1 MATDTELMLM
11 STDVYSSSAVNEA
24 PIPIGWQYLTD
35 GARTFYEPAGRLGF
49 SAGAFVS
56 SSEIV
61 ISFTGTEP
69 GITDWLTGN
78 VPAGLG
84 IYSSQVAEAIKFVAD
99 VMAAPG
105 SAGKTITFTGHS
117 LGGGLAS
124 LIATYFNLPARVF
137 DEAPFEASAR
147 NPILV
152 SLYYAEYLARQTL
165 LGRTVAAGFQSYA
178 AATISPITF
187 LSEFS
192 AREAAITEKHI
203 AGETLTR
210 IRYENTAIHSSSDF
224 FDVSGSTLYQRAI
237 KELAFTG
244 SFDFFTA
251 SVALHS
257 MDLMTLLNAS
267 SSLRTAANALP
278 QLLELMASSDLYG
291 FDRTS
296 SQLDFNRHLVRYELG
311 GTLPSGPTIT
321 PIGLASIFG
330 TEALRLTE
338 LSTPSTY
345 TLLSGVIGAL
355 IDFYEAANSAP
366 TSDFI
371 QNVTGGIQFDASRL
385 PTDADQ
391 RRGFTMLVNN
401 VVALLNSGDQQRV
414 RGALNAASLWSIQSG
429 AVALNV
435 AGTSADEAQLG
446 SIVAGN
452 SLAGAAGKDVLLG
465 GTQVDTLNGGVD
477 ADLLI
482 AGSGN
487 DILIGGTGD
496 DYLSGGQGT
505 DEYFFASGDGHDEI
519 RDSDGVGSVIV
530 GATTLNGGTRIGTSV
545 WRSADSQFLYQT
557 VGNDLV
563 IQHVGF
569 EDSITVRDWTP
580 GQLNI
585 TLSGSIA
592 PPTGTTISGD
602 LTPLVSGGT
611 YSKDSLGNIIGTGP
625 EPNRQDTLLG
635 STGDDFIYGL
645 GGNDALYGGNGNDEL
660 DGGEGSNI
668 LSGGAGSDRLVGGS
682 GVDYILGG
690 GTLRPQIPNAV
701 SDPLYSPPGGQQTLT
716 GGWNWAIYAPPGYQ
730 HGDVYYFGGF
740 IGGFLDINDTADII
754 EGGGGNDEIFAG
766 YGADQIDAGAD
777 DDSVSGMGGNDV
789 IDGGTG
795 NDLLLGDSGRATGLA
810 NYSPVES
817 DGQDEIRGGTGN
829 DTIFGGGL
837 SDRLFGGNEDDVI
850 YGDARNLTNTPV
862 AYHGADH
869 IEGGAGEDFLE
880 GEGGNDLILGGADDD
895 IIWGDAPLSYLAG
908 ASHGNDQIHG
918 EGGNDSVDAGGG
930 SDVVD
935 GGDGDDTLF
944 GDYSAAGL
952 PASAMG
958 QDALIGGTGND
969 YLDGGGG
976 GDELKGGSGADT
988 ILGDG
993 SLSLVAG
1000 ADHGSDVIDAGSGDD
1015 GIAGDGGEDQIQGG
1029 DGNDL
1034 IWGDNAS
1041 SLLPGQFHG
1050 ADYIQGGAGNDTI
1063 LGAGGADTIHGD
1075 AGDDTL
1081 RGDESALAL
1090 QYHGADVL
1098 DGGDGNDLLTGHGG
1112 DDRLYG
1118 GNGGDQ
1124 LDGDDGE
1131 AVLNGN
1137 DVLDGGNGDDG
1148 LFGRSGDDVL
1158 LGGAGNDGLTGD
1170 DGNDQLYGGSGN
1182 DVISG
1187 DAGNDILRGGEGR
1200 DWLSDS
1206 SGNDDFD
1213 GDVEADQYFDEA
1225 GDDVYH
1231 YGKSSGRDRI
1241 SDFAGADQI
1250 VLDAGIAPT
1259 DIQLWNA
1266 SSDTDTTT
1274 TDLVLTLAG
1283 SGDSLRIVSHFL
1295 ADGSR
1300 GIESITFANG
1310 TVWNAADILSHTV
1323 DISGPADT
1331 LSGTSGNDTYNF
1343 DNPFDNVVESAGGG
1357 TDTVVSSASFDLR
1370 QPNYSQAS
1378 DLENLT
1384 LTGALSIDA
1393 TGNDLN
1399 NVLTGNGANNTLD
1412 GVTGLDTLTGGAG
1425 DDTYQVN
1432 ASGGTAFESGWNAG
1446 ADDSVVEQTGEGY
1459 DTIITGAWSTTL
1471 AANVERLVLTHESV
1485 FSWQTSLP
1493 GSDLRRWM
1501 IGNALDNTVDTS
1513 GYTPFAYNG
1522 VVYDVVLDGGG
1533 GADIL
1538 IGGKANETYIVDSLD
1553 TVVEQ
1558 GVGEHLEQLSIDTVQ
1573 TALEYE
1579 LPANVEI
1586 LKLTGSAAVAGT
1598 GNMLNNTLDGTGN
1611 SAANVLAG
1619 GVGNDRYVLGTGDSA
1634 VEQLDEGSDTVVLTA
1649 GAVRTY
1655 LVDEF
1660 ANIENLELGSSA
1672 LSTSNLTGNAG
1683 DNSLIGNAS
1692 ANVLE
1697 GGAGN
1702 DHLNGAGGAN
1712 TLRGGDGDDVI
1723 ESSGSGDTLDGG
1735 AGDDVLRRTG
1745 GTSQQYVFGRNYGH
1759 DTIENIAIDS
1769 ALGTLAIASGV
1780 AASEI
1785 ILSRDG
1791 ADLIL
1796 SISGDPGSMRVSSL
1810 FTDATGYTLKNYLT
1824 VSFADGT
1831 VWSDL
1836 ELAWRAEAA
1845 IGNASPTTGADYLQ
1859 GTPAADTIDALA
1871 GADFLFASGGDD
1883 NIQGSAGNDRLYGE
1897 DGNDT
1902 LSGGTENDVL
1912 YGGVGND
1919 SLDGGAGFDSLFG
1932 GAGNDTYTA
1941 DSDDTITE
1949 IAGEGTDLVFSAS
1962 SFTLGAELENL
1973 TLTGTASTFAVGNSL
1988 PNVLTG
1994 NSGANTLDGRAGADS
2009 MVGGAGSDYYIV
2021 DNSADAITEDP
2032 AAGTDIVESSVSYV
2046 LSENIEQLT
2055 LTGTAALSGTG
2066 NTGGNTIM
2074 GNSGANT
2081 LDGGLGNDALTGGAG
2096 NDIYIVDSALDT
2108 VNENS
2113 GQGTD
2118 EIRTTLTYSL
2128 ATLANVEKLTLLGSA
2143 SVNGTG
2149 NTASNTI
2156 TGNSGNNTLDPGSA
2170 GTDVLIGGAGDD
2182 TYIVT
2187 RSSGITITEN
2197 SGEGSDT
2204 VNASVTHTLGSN
2216 LENLLLTGGGAI
2228 NGTGNT
2234 ANNILTGNSG
2244 NNTLTG
2250 SGGNDILDPGTAGT
2264 DSLVGGTG
2272 DDTYIINRST
2282 GVTITESAGQGIDTV
2297 SATVT
2302 STLGAN
2308 IDLLFLGGAS
2318 AINGTGNTL
2327 SNLLRGNGMNNTLNS
2342 AGGIDILEG
2351 GGGTDTLSNAT
2362 SPGKTLFNGGAAN
2375 DTITATA
2382 NNDLLIGGTGNDAL
2396 TTGQGADIIV
2406 FNLGDGQDTVAVSTT
2421 TDNTL
2426 SIGGGA
2432 LYADLLFQ
2440 KSGNDL
2446 LLKIGATDQITF
2458 TGYYTS
2464 ASNRSVNNLQVVIEG
2479 TTDYDPGSPDTTRN
2493 EKIET
2498 FNFGGLVSAFD
2509 AARAANPS
2517 LTTWA
2522 LTNALA
2528 AQYVSGSDTAA
2539 LGGDLAYRYNRFG
2552 TLSDISFAPAL
2563 GILGTST
2570 FGTAAQNLQNLTA
2583 LQDTSP
2589 RLS

>member
-1 MATDTELMLM
+1 MATDNELMLM
-11 STDVYSSSAVNEA
+11 STGVYSSSQPNET
-24 PIPIGWQYLTD
+24 PIPTGWQYLTD

-61 ISFTGTEP
+61 IAFTGTEP
-69 GITDWLTGN
+69 GLMDWVTGN
-78 VPAGLG
+78 IPAGAA
-84 IYSSQVAEAIKFVAD
+84 IYYSTQIADAIKFVAD

-124 LIATYFNLPARVF
+124 LMAIYFSLPARVF

-147 NPILV
+147 NPFLV
-152 SLYYAEYLARQTL
+152 NVYYAEYLARQTL
-165 LGRTVAAGFQSYA
+165 LGRSVAAGFQSYA
-178 AATISPITF
+178 AATTSPSTF
-187 LSEFS
+187 LSEF
-192 AREAAITEKHI
+192 ATREAAITEKHI

-210 IRYENTAIHSSSDF
+210 IRYQNTAINSSSDF
-224 FDVSGSTLYQRAI
+224 FDVSNSTLYQRAI
-237 KELAFTG
+237 KEFAFTG
-244 SFDFFTA
+244 SFDFFMA
-251 SVALHS
+251 SVSLHS

-267 SSLRTAANALP
+267 SSLRTAANTLP

-291 FDRTS
+291 FDRS
-296 SQLDFNRHLVRYELG
+296 SSLLDFKRHLIQYELG
-311 GTLPSGPTIT
+311 GTFRDGTTVT
-321 PIGLASIFG
+321 PIALASRFG
-330 TEALRLTE
+330 TEALRLAE
-338 LSTPSTY
+338 LNTPPTY
-345 TLLSGVIGAL
+345 TLLSGAIGAL
-355 IDFYEAANSAP
+355 IDFYEVANSAP
-366 TSDFI
+366 TTDFI

-385 PTDADQ
+385 PAAANS
-391 RRGFTMLVNN
+391 RHGFQLLVDN
-401 VVALLNSGDQQRV
+401 VTALLESGDQQRV
-414 RGALNAASLWSIQSG
+414 RSALDKASLWSIQSG

-435 AGTSADEAQLG
+435 AGTSADEVQLG

-465 GTQVDTLNGGVD
+465 GTQVDTLNGGAD
-477 ADLLI
+477 ADLLV

-496 DYLSGGQGT
+496 DYLSGGQG
-505 DEYFFASGDGHDEI
+505 DDQYVFAQGDGHDEV
-519 RDSDGVGSVIV
+519 RDSDGVGSLIV
-530 GATTLNGGTRIGTSV
+530 GATTLNGGTRIGASV

-557 VGNDLV
+557 IGNDLV

-569 EDSITVRDWTP
+569 EDSITVRDWTS

-585 TLSGSIA
+585 TLSGTIA

-635 STGDDFIYGL
+635 STGDDFMYGL
-645 GGNDALYGGNGNDEL
+645 GGNDALYGGDGNDEL
-660 DGGEGSNI
+660 DGGEGSNV

-682 GVDYILGG
+682 GADYILGG

-701 SDPLYSPPGGQQTLT
+701 SDPLYAPPGGQQTLT
-716 GGWNWAIYAPPGYQ
+716 GGWNWAIYAAPGYQ
-730 HGDVYYFGGF
+730 PGDVYYFGGF

-766 YGADQIDAGAD
+766 YGDDQIDAGAD

-789 IDGGTG
+789 IEGGSG
-795 NDLLLGDSGRATGLA
+795 NDLLVGDSGRATGLA

-817 DGQDEIRGGTGN
+817 DGQDEIRGGAGS

-837 SDRLFGGNEDDVI
+837 SDRLFGGNDDDFI
-850 YGDARNLTNTPV
+850 YGDARDLTNTPV

-908 ASHGNDQIHG
+908 ASHGNDQIYG

-952 PASAMG
+952 PSSAMG
-958 QDALIGGTGND
+958 RDVLIGGAGND
-969 YLDGGGG
+969 YLDGGGS
-976 GDELKGGSGADT
+976 GDELSGGSGADT

-993 SLSLVAG
+993 SLSVVAG
-1000 ADHGSDVIDAGSGDD
+1000 ADHGNDVIDGGSGDD
-1015 GIAGDGGEDQIQGG
+1015 GIAGDGGDDQIQGG

-1041 SLLPGQFHG
+1041 GLLPGQFHG

-1081 RGDESALAL
+1081 GGDESALAL

-1118 GNGGDQ
+1118 GNGNDQ
-1124 LDGDDGE
+1124 LDGDDGF

-1137 DVLDGGNGDDG
+1137 DVLDGGNGNDG

-1158 LGGAGNDGLTGD
+1158 LGGAGNDGLYGD
-1170 DGNDQLYGGSGN
+1170 EGNDQLYGGSGN
-1182 DVISG
+1182 DVIVG

-1200 DWLSDS
+1200 DWLTDS

-1213 GDVEADQYFDEA
+1213 GGVDADQYFDEA

-1231 YGKSSGRDRI
+1231 YGRSSGTDRI
-1241 SDFAGADQI
+1241 SDFDGTDQ
-1250 VLDAGIAPT
+1250 VRLDAGIAVT
-1259 DIQLWNA
+1259 DVQLWQV
-1266 SSDTDTTT
+1266 SSNTDPTS
-1274 TDLVLTLAG
+1274 TDLVLTIAG
-1283 SGDSLRIVSHFL
+1283 SGDSLRIVNHFL
-1295 ADGSR
+1295 ADGSQAIE
-1300 GIESITFANG
+1300 GIAFANG
-1310 TVWNAADILSHTV
+1310 TVWNAVDILSHTV
-1323 DISGPADT
+1323 DISGPADSLT
-1331 LSGTSGNDTYNF
+1331 GSSGNDTYNF
-1343 DNPFDNVVESAGGG
+1343 DNPFDNVVENSGGG
-1357 TDTVVSSASFDLR
+1357 TDLVISSASFDLR
-1370 QPNYSQAS
+1370 QPNYSQPS
-1378 DLENLT
+1378 SLENLT
-1384 LTGALSIDA
+1384 LTGTLSIDA

-1412 GVTGLDTLTGGAG
+1412 GVTGFDTLTGGAG
-1425 DDTYQVN
+1425 DDTYKVN
-1432 ASGGTAFESGWNAG
+1432 ASGGTAFESGWSAG
-1446 ADDSVVEQTGEGY
+1446 TDDSVVEQAGEGY

-1501 IGNALDNTVDTS
+1501 IGNALDNTLDTS

-1522 VVYDVVLDGGG
+1522 VVYDVVLDGGA

-1538 IGGKANETYIVDSLD
+1538 IGGKANETYIVDGLD
-1553 TVVEQ
+1553 TVLEQ
-1558 GVGEHLEQLSIDTVQ
+1558 GIGDHLEQLSIDTVQ

-1586 LKLTGSAAVAGT
+1586 LKLTGSAAVAGM
-1598 GNMLNNTLDGTGN
+1598 GNMLDNTLDGTGN
-1611 SAANVLAG
+1611 SAANVLSG
-1619 GVGNDRYVLGTGDSA
+1619 GVGNDRYILGSGDSA
-1634 VEQLDEGSDTVVLTA
+1634 VEQLDEGSDTVVLTV
-1649 GAVRTY
+1649 GPVRTY

-1660 ANIENLELGSSA
+1660 ANIENLELGSSTLGA
-1672 LSTSNLTGNAG
+1672 SNLTGNST
-1683 DNSLIGNAS
+1683 DNTLIGNTS
-1692 ANVLE
+1692 ANVLD

-1702 DHLNGAGGAN
+1702 DYLNGAGGTD
-1712 TLRGGDGDDVI
+1712 TLRGGDGNDVL
-1723 ESSGSGDTLDGG
+1723 ESGGSGDNLDGG

-1759 DTIENIAIDS
+1759 DTIENTAIDS

-1796 SISGDPGSMRVSSL
+1796 SISGDPGSMRVRSL

-1824 VSFADGT
+1824 VSFADGA

-1836 ELAWRAEAA
+1836 ELAWRAQAA
-1845 IGNASPTTGADYLQ
+1845 IGQGSPSTGDDYIQ
-1859 GTPAADTIDALA
+1859 GTAAADTIDALA
-1871 GADFLFASGGDD
+1871 GADFVFAGGGDD
-1883 NIQGSAGNDRLYGE
+1883 NVLGGAGSDRLYGE

-1902 LSGGTENDVL
+1902 LSGGTENDAL
-1912 YGGVGND
+1912 YGGLGND
-1919 SLDGGAGFDSLFG
+1919 SLDGGVGFDSLFG
-1932 GAGNDTYTA
+1932 GVGNDTYIA

-1949 IAGEGTDLVFSAS
+1949 YAGEGTDLVLSAG
-1962 SFTLGAELENL
+1962 SFTLSAELENL
-1973 TLTGTASTFAVGNSL
+1973 TLTGTSSTFAVGNSVA
-1988 PNVLTG
+1988 NILTG
-1994 NSGANTLDGRAGADS
+1994 NSGDNTLDGRAGADS
-2009 MVGGAGSDYYIV
+2009 MAGGAGNDYYIV
-2021 DNSADAITEDP
+2021 DNSADTITENP

-2066 NTGGNTIM
+2066 NTANNTII

-2081 LDGGLGNDALTGGAG
+2081 LDGGLGNDTLTGGAG
-2096 NDIYIVDSALDT
+2096 NDIYIVDSTLDT

-2143 SVNGTG
+2143 NVNGTG

-2170 GTDVLIGGAGDD
+2170 GTDVLVGGAGDD

-2204 VNASVTHTLGSN
+2204 VNASVTYTLGSN
-2216 LENLLLTGGGAI
+2216 VENLLLTGSGAI

-2234 ANNILTGNSG
+2234 DNNILTGNSG

-2250 SGGNDILDPGTAGT
+2250 SGGNDTLDPGSAGT
-2264 DSLVGGTG
+2264 DSLLGGQG
-2272 DDTYIINRST
+2272 DDTYVVNRST
-2282 GVTITESAGQGIDTV
+2282 GITITENSSQGIDAV
-2297 SATVT
+2297 NASVT
-2302 STLGAN
+2302 ATLGNN
-2308 IDLLFLGGAS
+2308 IELLFLQGSG

-2327 SNLLRGNGMNNTLNS
+2327 NNLLRGNSGNNTL
-2342 AGGIDILEG
+2342 AGSTGVDILEG
-2351 GGGTDTLSNAT
+2351 GGATDTLSDSGGITLLNGGAGTDTLTSGAT
-2362 SPGKTLFNGGAAN
+2362 
-2375 DTITATA
+2375 
-2382 NNDLLIGGTGNDAL
+2382 NDLLIGGTGNDAL
-2396 TTGQGADIIV
+2396 TTGAGADLIV
-2406 FNLGDGQDTVAVSTT
+2406 FNKGDGLDTVAVSTT
-2421 TDNTL
+2421 KDNTVCL
-2426 SIGGGA
+2426 GGGA
-2432 LYADLLFQ
+2432 VYADLLFQ
-2440 KSGNDL
+2440 KTGNDL
-2446 LLKIGATDQITF
+2446 ILKVGASDQVTF
-2458 TGYYTS
+2458 TGYYAS
-2464 ASNRSVNNLQVVIEG
+2464 ASNRSVNKLQIVIEG
-2479 TTDYDPGSPDTTRN
+2479 TTDYDPSSSDTTRN

-2498 FNFGGLVSAFD
+2498 FNFDGLVSAFD
-2509 AARAANPS
+2509 AALAANPM

-2528 AQYVSGSDTAA
+2528 AQYLSGSDTAA
-2539 LGGDLAYRYNRFG
+2539 LGGDLTYRYNRFG
-2552 TLSDISFAPAL
+2552 TLADISFTPAV
-2563 GILGTST
+2563 GILSASG
-2570 FGTAAQNLQNLTA
+2570 FGTTAQA
-2583 LQDTSP
+2583 LQSLTSLQDSSP